1 MRREGLSSLPQRA
14 TGMSEIGGPARRFA
28 ALAASVLV
36 ALPLLAGPL
45 LAAEHTPAK
54 AAKGEPAIAGPTF
67 IKLPPIVLPVF
78 NNENKVARQ
87 AGLVLALELEPGK
100 TAADVEPNRR
110 QLQDAFITDLYTLYD
125 QVGGADRV
133 IDSAIVKQR
142 LLETSDRV
150 LGPGIVRAVLI
161 QQAFERGRR

>member
-1 MRREGLSSLPQRA
+1 MKREGLSSSPQPA
-14 TGMSEIGGPARRFA
+14 IGMPEIGGPARPFMM
-28 ALAASVLV
+28 LAASLVV

-45 LAAEHTPAK
+45 LAAEHTPPN
-54 AAKGEPAIAGPTF
+54 AAKGEGALDGPTF

-78 NNENKVARQ
+78 NNENKVSRQ

-100 TAADVEPNRR
+100 TAADIEPNRR

-125 QVGGADRV
+125 QLGGAERV
-133 IDSAIVKQR
+133 IDSALVKER
-142 LLETSDRV
+142 LQATSDRI

>member
-1 MRREGLSSLPQRA
+1 MRGEGRSSLPQPA
-14 TGMSEIGGPARRFA
+14 TGMSEVAAPARSFL
-28 ALAASVLV
+28 ALIASLLV
-36 ALPLLAGPL
+36 ALPLVASPL

-54 AAKGEPAIAGPTF
+54 AAKGEGAVDGPTF

-78 NNENKVARQ
+78 NSENKVTRQ
-87 AGLVLALELEPGK
+87 AGLVLALELLPGK

-110 QLQDAFITDLYTLYD
+110 QLQDTFITDLYTLYD
-125 QVGGADRV
+125 QVGGAERV
-133 IDSAIVKQR
+133 IDSALVKQR
-142 LLETSDRV
+142 LQETSDRI